1 MLWEKIFPKMGWLE
15 FAELVE
21 IRRHGEECRGERFFR
36 HPEPQRGYTTL
47 VNVLT

>member
-36 HPEPQRGYTTL
+36 HCEPAKEKICL
-47 VNVLT
+47 I